1 VNGDNPRL
9 RLSLLGI
16 VAVSL
21 FAALFARLWY
31 LQVMTSGQ
39 FQAAATTNSTRDVP
53 VEAPRGRILDRN
65 GNVIVGN
72 RISVQV
78 TIDRSAL
85 DDLSETRR
93 QKVLERLA
101 DALSRSGVPKTVKQ
115 LQERVDDERFSPF
128 VPVPIANDVPETLKI
143 WVDEHGDELPSVAA
157 DFVAVRSYPYGR
169 LAAHVIGYTGRITQG
184 ELDSPE
190 ARALDT
196 SKPYTLNDEIGK
208 YGIERE
214 YEADLRG
221 KPGQR
226 LIEVDAQG
234 KPVRII
240 EEDPPV
246 PGDDVVLNLDVN
258 LQAVTEQALKSGLDR
273 AATRPANGTDHPN
286 VGRVGSSVVL
296 DPTSGAVL
304 AMASYPTF
312 NPADFVD
319 GISNTEWQFLQAPE
333 NYHPLNNY
341 ALQGQY
347 APGST
352 FKPFVASAGLI
363 SGLLPPSYTIHD
375 DGSYEIPGCKGEPRG
390 CVKYNDGRAKYGTV
404 NIQRSLTVS
413 SDVFYYGVGAQF
425 WIQRDSYQGLG
436 GPEAFRTLLE
446 QWGFDQKT
454 GIDLPGEQ
462 DGRIP
467 SQAWKKQYCEQVKK
481 KAPCIDDR
489 WFTGDSVNTAVGQG
503 DDLVTPLQL
512 ASAYAALGNGGQ
524 RWRPEVAQQV
534 LDGVTHEVK
543 RRIDPQT
550 AGDPIVIPPEGR
562 ASIINGMV
570 GVTTNEAGTA
580 FGAFS
585 GFNSSAFPVAAKT
598 GTAQVSNKAPTA
610 VFGAFGPAPAPQ
622 YAVSVFLA
630 ESGYG
635 GSAAAPVARRVF
647 DVLSQAV
654 PMPDARET
662 LNGPDTQLAEG
673 GNVRDR

>member
-39 FQAAATTNSTRDVP
+39 FQEAATTNSTRTVP

-65 GNVIVGN
+65 GNVIVGH

-85 DDLSETRR
+85 DDLSDARR
-93 QKVLERLA
+93 EAVLGQLA
-101 DALSRSGVPKTVKQ
+101 DALSHSGVPKTVDQ
-115 LQERVDDERFSPF
+115 LEERVADQRFSPF

-169 LAAHVIGYTGRITQG
+169 LAAHVIGYTGKVTQG

-190 ARALDT
+190 ARALEA

-208 YGIERE
+208 YGIEKE

-221 KPGQR
+221 QPGKR

-234 KPVRII
+234 KPVRIL

-286 VGRVGSSVVL
+286 VGRVGSSVVI
-296 DPTSGAVL
+296 DPTSGAVM
-304 AMASYPTF
+304 AMASYPSF

-319 GISNTEWQFLQAPE
+319 GISNAEWNFLKDPA
-333 NYHPLNNY
+333 NYFPLNNY

-352 FKPFVASAGLI
+352 FKPFVASSALI
-363 SGLLPPSYTIHD
+363 SGAISPGYNIFD
-375 DGSYEIPGCKGEPRG
+375 DGSFEIPACKGEGG
-390 CVKYNDGRAKYGTV
+390 CTRFNDGHTKYGNV

-413 SDVFYYGVGAQF
+413 SDVFYYGIGAKF
-425 WIQRDSYQGLG
+425 WTDRSSFG
-436 GPEAFRTLLE
+436 GPEGFRTQLE
-446 QWGFDQKT
+446 RWGFDART
-454 GIDLPGEQ
+454 GIDLPSEQ

-467 SQAWKKQYCEQVKK
+467 SPAWKKQYCEQVKE
-481 KAPCIDDR
+481 KAPCVDDR

-524 RWRPEVAQQV
+524 RWKPEVAKQI
-534 LDGVTHEVK
+534 LDGTTHEV
-543 RRIDPQT
+543 RRTIEPQKL
-550 AGDPIVIPPEGR
+550 GDPIEIPPEGR

-610 VFGAFGPAPAPQ
+610 VFGAFGPAAAPQ
-622 YAVSVFLA
+622 FAVSVFLA

-647 DVLSQAV
+647 DVLSGAV
-654 PMPDARET
+654 PMPDAKES